1 MAKIEEKESQRDD
14 IPKQTPALC
23 RTLSVIAGKYKSEV
37 IYFLSVYKPVLRFN
51 ELRRCIPNAS
61 VKVLTSALKE
71 LEEDGLLIRT
81 EYPQIPPKVEY
92 SLSELGK
99 SAIPVID
106 ALVKWG
112 EKNPGDYRGKYKDAP
127 DSAE

>member
-1 MAKIEEKESQRDD
+1 MAAKNQIQEEYSSE

-37 IYFLSVYKPVLRFN
+37 LYFLMVYKPVLRFN

-99 SAIPVID
+99 SALPVIQ
-106 ALVKWG
+106 ALINWG
-112 EKNPGDYRGKYKDAP
+112 ELHEGDFRGKYKDAP
-127 DSAE
+127 NQ

>member
-1 MAKIEEKESQRDD
+1 MTKIKDEEQLNED

-23 RTLSVIAGKYKSEV
+23 RTLSVIAGKYKSE
-37 IYFLSVYKPVLRFN
+37 ILYFLMVYKPVLRFN

-71 LEEDGLLIRT
+71 LEDDGLLIRT

-92 SLSELGK
+92 SLSELGE
-99 SAIPVID
+99 SALPVID

-112 EKNPGDYRGKYKDAP
+112 ERNPGDYRGKYKDAP
-127 DSAE
+127 E